1 MTRSDREEA
10 LQKDESR
17 LLAESRTPSV
27 VSAAQADRPSNP
39 TPKSTDSGRPS
50 SPPKPENLSSSM
62 GTHVQNK
69 RMDAHSTGTE
79 VGGEIHKD
87 VDVKLQN
94 LGHLPGQTQSPSNL
108 SSDPARVE
116 VERKLRGGHPHKETA
131 TLPSSPIAS
140 ASHKGRESPCLP
152 RQMDTTTELPMR
164 LSDWICSKNALPN
177 TFKNDEATLVS
188 RKRIIDIA
196 QLLAKKV
203 LRMHQEMVA
212 MSGFPGLL
220 SPRNVILYEAQRGD
234 VVERRIEIKD
244 LTSATYDERYVAPW
258 LRRIP
263 KEQLLTRI
271 TSGPPK
277 EWDTM
282 DQLLFRRGMY
292 EADVWSL
299 AAIFWALC
307 NGSESFMETFEWYKK
322 PNFVD

>member
-1 MTRSDREEA
+1 MTRSDREKA

-17 LLAESRTPSV
+17 KLAESRTPSV
-27 VSAAQADRPSNP
+27 VSAAQADRPSNL

-62 GTHVQNK
+62 GTH
-69 RMDAHSTGTE
+69 E

-108 SSDPARVE
+108 NSDPARIE
-116 VERKLRGGHPHKETA
+116 VESKLRGGHPHKETA

-140 ASHKGRESPCLP
+140 ESHKGRESPCLP

-177 TFKNDEATLVS
+177 TFKNDEATLVA

-263 KEQLLTRI
+263 KEQLLARI
-271 TSGPPK
+271 ASGPPK

-282 DQLLFRRGMY
+282 DQLLFRHGMY